1 MTTNVSPESHCT
13 VQSNV
18 RNVDRIF
25 TCQNSQEIIPRNS
38 NLKLFSIDSSFIE
51 GEYRFPLPS
60 IKVSIVKNLISQ
72 YVLSQG
78 EERRGSHFIILI

>member
-1 MTTNVSPESHCT
+1 MTTNVSPGSHST

-18 RNVDRIF
+18 TNVDRIF
-25 TCQNSQEIIPRNS
+25 TCRNSQEIIPTYNS
-38 NLKLFSIDSSFIE
+38 QISKVFSIDSSFIE

-72 YVLSQG
+72 YVLSR
-78 EERRGSHFIILI
+78 EKV

>member
-1 MTTNVSPESHCT
+1 MTTNVSPESHCP

-18 RNVDRIF
+18 TNVDGIF
-25 TCQNSQEIIPRNS
+25 TCRNSQEIILIKS
-38 NLKLFSIDSSFIE
+38 NLKPFFIDSSFIE

-72 YVLSQG
+72 YVLSREKVQ
-78 EERRGSHFIILI
+78 IL

>member
-1 MTTNVSPESHCT
+1 MTTNVSPESHCP

-18 RNVDRIF
+18 TNVDGIF
-25 TCQNSQEIIPRNS
+25 TCRNSQEIILILQS
-38 NLKLFSIDSSFIE
+38 NLKLISIDSSFIE

-72 YVLSQG
+72 YVLSR
-78 EERRGSHFIILI
+78 EKV

>member
-18 RNVDRIF
+18 TNKDGIF
-25 TCQNSQEIIPRNS
+25 TCRNSQDIILIKL
-38 NLKLFSIDSSFIE
+38 NLKLFSIDSSFIV

-72 YVLSQG
+72 YVLSREKVQ
-78 EERRGSHFIILI
+78 IL